1 MLGFVIDKMDIHKNT
16 CGTINELMAQ
26 TMTNDKGI
34 EVNANVTIP
43 LTNLIM
49 ENNFYYSYISEHTHE
64 SRNRRITIY
73 HLMFDFS
80 DIVMNH

>member
-16 CGTINELMAQ
+16 CGAINELMVQ
-26 TMTNDKGI
+26 TMTNDKGL

-43 LTNLIM
+43 LTNIIM
-49 ENNFYYSYISEHTHE
+49 DNTFNYSYISRHRHE
-64 SRNRRITIY
+64 NENREITMY

-80 DIVMNH
+80 DIVIK